1 MRRPDT
7 TENTLD
13 ALHRVAP
20 GPGRITLG
28 LELPL
33 DNDWSPG
40 GERSRRVA
48 GRLGGEPDMTSH
60 AERAR
65 LADRWGFSALWLRD
79 VPVYSPNFGDAG
91 QVFDPFPY
99 LGYLAAA
106 TDRVV
111 LGTAAIALPL
121 RAPAHVAKMAATV
134 DRLSGGRLILGV
146 ASGDRPVE
154 FPLFGVEHGDRARLL
169 REGVHTLRSLW
180 AGHELAE
187 GSGLRVLPTPDGS
200 GIRTVLA
207 GRGGQSMEWIAEHAD
222 GHFTY
227 HRPPD
232 AMLPVASSWH
242 GTVREVHGDPS
253 AFRPLLT
260 TMLVDLFDDPRA
272 PVVPIRFGARLGRDA
287 LIAYLAGLRESGVNH
302 VAINLRPSRRPVE
315 EVIEELGAHVLPE
328 FPSPDSVASPSSR
341 GRERAAREGEA
352 EVGYAR

>member
-7 TENTLD
+7 AENTGG
-13 ALHRVAP
+13 ALRLVAP
-20 GPGRITLG
+20 GPGRTTLG

-33 DNDWSPG
+33 DNDWSPA
-40 GERSRRVA
+40 GELARRA
-48 GRLGGEPDMTSH
+48 SGRLGGEPDMASH

-79 VPVYSPNFGDAG
+79 VPVYSPDFGDAG

-106 TDRVV
+106 TDRVA

-121 RAPAHVAKMAATV
+121 RAPAQVAKMAATV

-154 FPLFGVEHGDRARLL
+154 FPLFGVEHGDRARIL

-180 AGHELAE
+180 EGHEIVE
-187 GSGLRVLPTPDGS
+187 GSGLRVLPVPGGA
-200 GIRTVLA
+200 GIPLVLA
-207 GRGGQSMEWIAEHAD
+207 GRGGQSMEWIAEHMG

-227 HRPPD
+227 HRAPD

-242 GTVREVHGDPS
+242 GAVREVHGEPS

-260 TMLVDLFDDPRA
+260 TMLVDLLDDPRA
-272 PVVPIRFGARLGRDA
+272 PVAPIRFGARLGRDA
-287 LIAYLAGLRESGVNH
+287 LLAYLAGLRESGVNH

-315 EVIEELGAHVLPE
+315 EVIEELGTHVLPE
-328 FPSPDSVASPSSR
+328 FPSPDPVACPSPR
-341 GRERAAREGEA
+341 DRERAAGEGDP